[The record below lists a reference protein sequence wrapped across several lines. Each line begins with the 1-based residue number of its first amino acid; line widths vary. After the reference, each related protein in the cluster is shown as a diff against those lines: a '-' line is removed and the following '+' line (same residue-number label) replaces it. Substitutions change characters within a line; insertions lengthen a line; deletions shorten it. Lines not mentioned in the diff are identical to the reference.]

1 MWRGVRGEVNMSN
14 LLAGKIAIIT
24 GAGKGI
30 GRAIADEFIAEGAE
44 VIILDKFF
52 PEDFED
58 WKESKIS
65 AGTEL
70 HSRELDVTNTKETET
85 VSAELVKE
93 HGHIDILVNNAG
105 ITRDKL
111 IMRMTEEDWDA
122 VLAVN
127 LKGAFNM
134 MKALSMVMAKQRSGK
149 IINISS
155 VVGLMG
161 NAGQANY
168 SASKAGLIGLSKSV
182 AKELAGRGVN
192 VNCVAPGFVE
202 TDMTAKLTDEQRNM
216 MLSVVP
222 MKRSCQPPEIAG
234 VVAFLASDKANYITG
249 QVIAIDGGMVM

>member
-1 MWRGVRGEVNMSN
+1 MNDILQN
-14 LLAGKIAIIT
+14 KTAIIT
-24 GAGKGI
+24 GGGRGI
-30 GRAIADEFIAEGAE
+30 GRAIADEFISQGADI
-44 VIILDKFF
+44 VILDKFF
-52 PEDFED
+52 PDDFED
-58 WKESKIS
+58 WKESKTATGRQI
-65 AGTEL
+65 L
-70 HSRELDVTNTKETET
+70 SRELDVTNTKETET
-85 VSAELVKE
+85 LCAELAKE
-93 HGHIDILVNNAG
+93 LGHIDILVNNAG

-134 MKALSMVMAKQRSGK
+134 MKALSMIMAKQRSGK

-182 AKELAGRGVN
+182 AKELAGRGIN

-202 TDMTAKLTDEQRNM
+202 TDMTAKLNEEQRNA

-222 MKRSCQPPEIAG
+222 MKRSCQPSEIAG
-234 VVAFLASDKANYITG
+234 VVAFLASSKADYITG
-249 QVIAIDGGMVM
+249 QVLAIDGGMVM

>member
-1 MWRGVRGEVNMSN
+1 MSD
-14 LLAGKIAIIT
+14 LLKDKIAIIT
-24 GAGKGI
+24 GGGRGI
-30 GRAIADEFIAEGAE
+30 GRAIADEFIKECAD
-44 VIILDKFF
+44 VVILDKFF
-52 PEDFED
+52 PDDFED
-58 WKESKIS
+58 WKESKTATGRMI
-65 AGTEL
+65 
-70 HSRELDVTNTKETET
+70 HSQTLDVTNTKETES
-85 VSAELVKE
+85 VCAELAKE

-122 VLAVN
+122 VLTVN

-192 VNCVAPGFVE
+192 VNCVAPGFVD
-202 TDMTAKLTDEQRNM
+202 TDMTA
-216 MLSVVP
+216 
-222 MKRSCQPPEIAG
+222 
-234 VVAFLASDKANYITG
+234 
-249 QVIAIDGGMVM
+249 